1 MIEIDGAVIKIHFPG
16 WSPKHDVWMSLQSD
30 WKNLA
35 PINLLAGRQ
44 RETGG
49 PLNSEQATATY
60 HYLLTGALP
69 PGIDIGESDS
79 EYSVTSSDAGN
90 SVSSRSNSRGNQR
103 GENGL
108 GMYSPV
114 TNNLYFDGEAYP
126 LLHIGLKVEVQDLFR
141 TKLNEGVRA
150 KWRVAEIIDISDNIV
165 RIHFVG
171 WDPKWDENIDIT
183 KDRNRIR
190 DFTPHESQNK
200 NKNESK
206 IPKKVKEIRKSFN
219 SYVSYPKQLTPV
231 QEVSER
237 SSPSISHSSSGVV
250 FVEHNDTS
258 EKQLLEQVS
267 GALGSSSSC
276 LDVVPEDAN
285 ENFVSRRNSNKEK
298 YGNNNYNANFATLT
312 PITVND
318 QNYGNLS
325 ASTTSRKRT
334 TETQSTASQSSSFS
348 VDEKIKLACLVA
360 DEKFKKVID
369 AANAIENC
377 NKNNNNNN
385 IRSSF
390 QSYRNNNNPNNS
402 DNKTTRR
409 SFNPTPQ
416 AAFKTEIE
424 FKDKLQSIGLFVKRV
439 TNDGNSLFRAVS
451 HQMYL
456 TESKHIDIR
465 NLCVDHMVKHR
476 NRFEMFCSINYDD
489 HIRILAHQGTSGE
502 DLEIRVLEEVFDRI
516 FHVFTAESEIV
527 GGSLIPP
534 NINDDEQKLLTD
546 IEPIRILN
554 LGHGHYNSI
563 IDDLEP
569 FPLSERMSRILML
582 NRIEA

>member
-1 MIEIDGAVIKIHFPG
+1 M
-16 WSPKHDVWMSLQSD
+16 
-30 WKNLA
+30 
-35 PINLLAGRQ
+35 
-44 RETGG
+44 
-49 PLNSEQATATY
+49 
-60 HYLLTGALP
+60 
-69 PGIDIGESDS
+69 
-79 EYSVTSSDAGN
+79 
-90 SVSSRSNSRGNQR
+90 
-103 GENGL
+103 
-108 GMYSPV
+108 
-114 TNNLYFDGEAYP
+114 
-126 LLHIGLKVEVQDLFR
+126 
-141 TKLNEGVRA
+141 
-150 KWRVAEIIDISDNIV
+150 
-165 RIHFVG
+165 
-171 WDPKWDENIDIT
+171 
-183 KDRNRIR
+183 
-190 DFTPHESQNK
+190 
-200 NKNESK
+200 
-206 IPKKVKEIRKSFN
+206 
-219 SYVSYPKQLTPV
+219 
-231 QEVSER
+231 
-237 SSPSISHSSSGVV
+237 
-250 FVEHNDTS
+250 
-258 EKQLLEQVS
+258 
-267 GALGSSSSC
+267 
-276 LDVVPEDAN
+276 PEDAN

-298 YGNNNYNANFATLT
+298 CGNNNYNANFATLT

-489 HIRILAHQGTSGE
+489 HIRILAHQGTSGD

-527 GGSLIPP
+527 GGTLIPP

-582 NRIEA
+582 NRIEAYTSNSM